1 MNAGQGANRG
11 FAMHD
16 RNPRLTLLGNNA
28 GRNVGDMAIMSSI
41 MECFSKRMPGAEFY
55 VPSTNPEWT
64 RRNYGARFKV
74 RALSVMPWTA
84 SLRLL
89 GLPTLYALAKSDI
102 ALICDGIIFGN
113 RLLNPAFNYLITLV
127 FIVPLARLLGCK
139 VVCYSC
145 GIGPLHSTLS
155 RLLAK
160 WTINGCDLVMMRDQD
175 SVALAR
181 QIGVTRPIE
190 LTGDP
195 ALINPV
201 SPDERACAIL
211 SGLGIHAGAPILAI
225 NVTAYLDQ
233 WLQEDERLGK
243 GTDLIRQVA
252 EGISLAKR
260 QVRSRFS
267 PLVIATH
274 PMDEAVCHELA
285 ARIGGKVL
293 LCSSFLSHDIQAVL
307 RRCGMLLGMRFH
319 SLVLASSVTTPV
331 MALVYAPK
339 VRGYMRTLESDD
351 VALELAGLTPPVL
364 AERLA
369 WAWDSRQELQSRQ
382 VSHVQKM
389 KAGAERAAEILV
401 RRYFSPAAVTK
412 SATPDSG
419 VTGEPVAAGRHP
431 SQ

>member
-1 MNAGQGANRG
+1 MRY
-11 FAMHD
+11 

-41 MECFSKRMPGAEFY
+41 MESITKRLPGAQFY

-74 RALSVMPWTA
+74 RALNVMPWTA

-89 GLPTLYALAKSDI
+89 GLPTLYALATSDI

-113 RLLNPAFNYLITLV
+113 RLFNPAFNYLITLV

-145 GIGPLHSTLS
+145 GIGPLGSAIS
-155 RLLAK
+155 RRLAK
-160 WTINGCDLVMMRDQD
+160 WTINGCDLVMMRDRD

-181 QIGVTRPIE
+181 QVGVTRPIE

-195 ALINPV
+195 AFINPV
-201 SPDERACAIL
+201 SSDERACDIL
-211 SGLGIHAGAPILAI
+211 RGLGIDAATPILAV
-225 NVTAYLDQ
+225 NVTAYLDR
-233 WLQEDERLGK
+233 WLRKDERLSE
-243 GTDLIRQVA
+243 GTDLIRQLA
-252 EGISLAKR
+252 EGISVAQR
-260 QVRSRFS
+260 QVHYQFV

-274 PMDEAVCHELA
+274 PMDEDICRALA
-285 ARIGGKVL
+285 AQIGGKVL

-319 SLVLASSVTTPV
+319 SLVLASSVMTPV

-339 VRGYMRTLESDD
+339 VRGYMRSLECDD
-351 VALELAGLTPPVL
+351 VALELAGLTPAVL

-369 WAWDSRQELQSRQ
+369 WAWDRREELRSRQAPHIQN
-382 VSHVQKM
+382 M
-389 KAGAERAAEILV
+389 KAGAERAADTLLQ
-401 RRYFSPAAVTK
+401 RYFSP
-412 SATPDSG
+412 
-419 VTGEPVAAGRHP
+419 
-431 SQ
+431 